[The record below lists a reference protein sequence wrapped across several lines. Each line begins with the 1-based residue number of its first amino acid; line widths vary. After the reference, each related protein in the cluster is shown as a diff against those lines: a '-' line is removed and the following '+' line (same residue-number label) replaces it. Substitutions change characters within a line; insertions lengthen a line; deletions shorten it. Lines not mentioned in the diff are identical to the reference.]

1 MQTYETVSGDTWDII
16 AKKVYGQEKYADYL
30 MQNNWKL
37 LEYVVFPAGAKVE
50 CPELTEE
57 VDEDLPIWRD

>member
-16 AKKVYGQEKYADYL
+16 AKKVYGQERHADFL
-30 MQNNWKL
+30 MKNNWTL
-37 LEYVVFPAGAKVE
+37 LEYVVFPAGVKVK

-57 VDEDLPIWRD
+57 NDEELPIWRD